1 MTSDEI
7 RERYLA
13 FFEERG
19 HARVASSSL
28 VPSAHDPS
36 ALLTVAGMHPLKP
49 YFLGQETPPSPRL
62 ASCQKC
68 FRTVDIDNVGNT
80 TRHLTF
86 FEMLG
91 NFSFGD
97 YFKREAIEF
106 AWELSREVFGLRER
120 DIWVTVFAGD
130 EALGA
135 TAYVT
140 MEPCGA
146 RSSGWASCADRL
158 AAAGV
163 ARVVYA
169 ADNPHPLS
177 AGAGPGRLRAAGVA
191 VEGGLLASEAAP
203 LYAGFLAALKSAS
216 DLA

>member
-1 MTSDEI
+1 MSATKDEALM
-7 RERYLA
+7 RRALA
-13 FFEERG
+13 L
-19 HARVASSSL
+19 ARVAAGTTAANPP
-28 VPSAHDPS
+28 VGCVI
-36 ALLTVAGMHPLKP
+36 VAG
-49 YFLGQETPPSPRL
+49 G
-62 ASCQKC
+62 
-68 FRTVDIDNVGNT
+68 RTVGEGAT
-80 TRHLTF
+80 GAGGRAHA
-86 FEMLG
+86 E
-91 NFSFGD
+91 
-97 YFKREAIEF
+97 
-106 AWELSREVFGLRER
+106 ER
-120 DIWVTVFAGD
+120 ALDVAGD
-130 EALGA
+130 EALGV